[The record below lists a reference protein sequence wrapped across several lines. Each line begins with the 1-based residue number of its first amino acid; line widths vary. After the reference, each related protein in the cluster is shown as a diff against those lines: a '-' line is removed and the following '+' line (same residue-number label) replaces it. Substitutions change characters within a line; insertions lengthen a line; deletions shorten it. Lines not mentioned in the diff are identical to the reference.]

1 MKTLLCTLLL
11 LAGLA
16 TSAFAQKTAVKK
28 GVILLDK
35 QPYAHIE
42 NAGDYTYYISNLQN
56 ERLFVVKHLYFID
69 PQSANLVNG
78 ATETHYWQFVFT
90 KSKTVVEMPFF
101 ATYGLDSEVVARKI
115 CLARLLKND
124 ALDPQALADF
134 VTNNGAVYS
143 ERREALNRAAA
154 TPPTGK

>member
-1 MKTLLCTLLL
+1 MRTLLCTLLL

-16 TSAFAQKTAVKK
+16 TSAHAQKVAIKK
-28 GVILLDK
+28 GVILLDR

-42 NAGDYTYYISNLQN
+42 DAGDYTYYISNLQN
-56 ERLFVVKHLYFID
+56 ERLFVVKHVYFTD
-69 PQSANLVNG
+69 PQPAYPTG
-78 ATETHYWQFVFT
+78 AASETHYWQFVFT

-101 ATYGLDSEVVARKI
+101 ATYGQDNLVVARKI

-134 VTNNGAVYS
+134 VTNNGAPYS
-143 ERREALNRAAA
+143 ERREALNRA
-154 TPPTGK
+154 PTLLPASQ